1 MIGEGISKVRQF
13 LSCTRTRS
21 RHPRTPRN
29 QQTASN
35 SRSYTPPAT
44 DLVPL
49 TASQLSWAQQWVLE
63 DNSRCP
69 ATISTRAN
77 CKIDALW
84 LQQWPS
90 SAKSPHNPDL
100 AEASLEIDILKLH
113 EGLRKAE
120 SSLAIQLRMGTN
132 GLDAYLFHA
141 RVPSESSPLCS
152 CGRER
157 QTAKHVI
164 TFALGTLQHGI
175 S

>member
-1 MIGEGISKVRQF
+1 
-13 LSCTRTRS
+13 
-21 RHPRTPRN
+21 
-29 QQTASN
+29 
-35 SRSYTPPAT
+35 
-44 DLVPL
+44 
-49 TASQLSWAQQWVLE
+49 
-63 DNSRCP
+63 
-69 ATISTRAN
+69 
-77 CKIDALW
+77 
-84 LQQWPS
+84 
-90 SAKSPHNPDL
+90 L